1 MSIIGVGTD
10 IVNISRIEKIYS
22 QFGESFLQKNFH
34 SKEIEYFDHLPALQ
48 KISYLA
54 KRFAG
59 KEAVSKALG
68 TGIGKIAFK
77 DIAILNNELGAPYV
91 LLDSSSEK
99 YDKNMKINISLSDDE
114 PFAVAFVVISS

>member
-1 MSIIGVGTD
+1 MNIIGIGTD

-22 QFGESFLQKNFH
+22 KFGESFLKKNFH
-34 SKEIEYFDHLPALQ
+34 SKEIECFDHLPSLQ

-59 KEAVSKALG
+59 KEAVSKAFG

-91 LLDSSSEK
+91 LLDVPIEQYDEK
-99 YDKNMKINISLSDDE
+99 MRINISLSDEE
-114 PFAVAFVVISS
+114 PFAVAFVVISR

>member
-22 QFGESFLQKNFH
+22 QFGKAFLEKNFH
-34 SKEIEYFDHLPALQ
+34 SKEIEDFHNLPQ
-48 KISYLA
+48 SKKISYLA

-68 TGIGKIAFK
+68 TGIGIVAFK
-77 DIAILNNELGAPYV
+77 DIAILNNALGAPYV
-91 LLDSSSEK
+91 FLDAPLVQ
-99 YDKNMKINISLSDDE
+99 YDKNMKIDISLSDEE

>member
-1 MSIIGVGTD
+1 MNIIGIGTD

-22 QFGESFLQKNFH
+22 RFGESFLKKNFH
-34 SKEIEYFDHLPALQ
+34 AKEIEYFDHLPALQ

-77 DIAILNNELGAPYV
+77 DIAILNNSLGAPYV
-91 LLDSSSEK
+91 LLDEPLEK
-99 YDKNMKINISLSDDE
+99 YDENMKINISLSDEE
-114 PFAVAFVVISS
+114 PFAVAFVVISR

>member
-1 MSIIGVGTD
+1 MSIIGIGTD

-22 QFGESFLQKNFH
+22 QFGKVFVEKNFH
-34 SKEIEYFDHLPALQ
+34 SKEIEDFHNLPQ
-48 KISYLA
+48 SKKIPYLA

-68 TGIGKIAFK
+68 TGIGVIAFK
-77 DIAILNNELGAPYV
+77 DIAILNNALGAPYV
-91 LLDSSSEK
+91 FLDKSLEQ
-99 YDKNMKINISLSDDE
+99 YDENMKIDISLSDEE